1 MNNFILQPS
10 SDGNQFERVSSFPSV
25 DDFQKKFAET
35 KIQEEVLIKS
45 EDKELSDSKETFN
58 KNHEKLTKSSS
69 AFSFFLY
76 SAQRMTNITL
86 KSIPGTRIEQF
97 QFFGKIFLQA
107 LTISVMVYAIFKFS
121 FVENNKKLIEILM
134 KRDQR
139 NRIKLS
145 LIEKAMFEIDH
156 RVFGFGEK
164 SLSADA
170 KLKNSV
176 VNSQITDHHTQTD
189 GNEMKINLL
198 SDEA

>member
-1 MNNFILQPS
+1 
-10 SDGNQFERVSSFPSV
+10 
-25 DDFQKKFAET
+25 
-35 KIQEEVLIKS
+35 
-45 EDKELSDSKETFN
+45 
-58 KNHEKLTKSSS
+58 
-69 AFSFFLY
+69 
-76 SAQRMTNITL
+76 
-86 KSIPGTRIEQF
+86 
-97 QFFGKIFLQA
+97 
-107 LTISVMVYAIFKFS
+107 MVYAIFKFS